1 MRVRRAARADIPAMV
16 ETLAQAFHHDP
27 VWSWA
32 FPDPAR
38 RSGQLRQWWSLFVS
52 SAARYDWTWL
62 ADDAAAVAV
71 WIPPGGIEL
80 TDAEESTMEPLL
92 RSLIGSRAD
101 TVLEG
106 VHRFDVEHPHD
117 EPHYYLSLLG
127 TRTDRRG
134 EGLGIALLGEC
145 LEAIDAAHM
154 PAYLE
159 STNPDANNRRY
170 EAAGFAPLGTFAM
183 PGDGPVL
190 TRMWR
195 QAR

>member
-16 ETLAQAFHHDP
+16 ETLTEAFHHDP

-32 FPDPAR
+32 FPDPER
-38 RSGQLRQWWSLFVS
+38 RPGQLRQWWNLFVA

-80 TDAEESTMEPLL
+80 TDAEESTVELLL
-92 RSLIGSRAD
+92 RSMVGSSTSA
-101 TVLEG
+101 VLEG
-106 VHRFDVEHPHD
+106 LRRFDVEHPHE

-134 EGLGIALLGEC
+134 EGLGMALLGEC
-145 LEAIDAAHM
+145 LAAIDAEHM

-159 STNPDANNRRY
+159 SSNPANNRRY
-170 EAAGFAPLGTFAM
+170 EAAGFAQLGAFAM